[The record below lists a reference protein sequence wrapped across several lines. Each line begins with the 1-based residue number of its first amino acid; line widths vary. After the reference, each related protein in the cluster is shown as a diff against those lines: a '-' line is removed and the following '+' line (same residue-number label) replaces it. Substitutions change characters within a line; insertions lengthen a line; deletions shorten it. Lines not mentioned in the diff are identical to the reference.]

1 MPTTAKQDKPPI
13 YLLDTM
19 AFIFRAYHAMQ
30 RSRPMSTRTG
40 IPTAATYVFVNMLNK
55 LRKDFSPEYL
65 AAVYD
70 VGAPVHRDE
79 LAQQLKDVKKFNIKT
94 QQFEATEYAGYKA
107 NRKETPPD
115 LIQQQPYIRRALE
128 AFRIPILYYEGF
140 EADDVIGTLSCQLS
154 ALGHHVF
161 VVSSD
166 KDMMQLVNNSV
177 SILNPTKDNLILD
190 PAGVENVLGVPPQK
204 VIDVMALRGDSIDNI
219 PGAPGIGDKGSVE
232 LIQQFGT
239 VESAMDAAV
248 ANPDAIKRKTYRES
262 LASNRDNI
270 LLSKE
275 LVTIHT
281 AVPIAW
287 DLAAMRTR
295 PVDNAASRALF
306 TELEFT
312 TLLKD
317 LAPDIDATPATY
329 TTNATAADF
338 AQLLTEA
345 RQPAV
350 NSQLTAQSSQLNV
363 QPPATDLGA
372 PHLASEMWVPT
383 TARGFALALA
393 ETAQAL
399 TEELAADPTD
409 PNANPDIET
418 EPEPALPETMSL
430 FSAPDGATA
439 SHVETDLGA
448 PSMTTASS
456 SAWVGFTNGPDPAC
470 RLGLAASSAHALEVD
485 LATPGL
491 REALA
496 DPTLPKQVHDLKA
509 VLRAL
514 APHNVTLA
522 GPITDVMLQSYLLNP
537 THGSHTLVDIA
548 ARTTSRALTHQPSKE
563 NPTDPKRLPEAAAAI
578 ARLATVLTAQ
588 LAEAAPKQHNI
599 PADQPELGGAVTP
612 EMLFADQSPSA
623 DQLSSKPS
631 TKKSAN
637 KKKSVILSEASQR
650 DAKSKDPEEV
660 GITNTAKPFSTTSP
674 TLNPNAPLT
683 SVYTHID
690 LPLVPVLLRM
700 EQTGVRIDPALLREM
715 SSRLAVTIDDL
726 AEKIY
731 LSSGHRF
738 NINSPKQ
745 LGDVLFNKMDL
756 PKPMKYGKGKVVST
770 AQDVLEDLAP
780 NYPIVNDVLE
790 HRQLQKLKGTYLDAL
805 PLLADAAGRIHTTF
819 NQVGTATG
827 RLSSTNP
834 NLQNIPIRTAV
845 GREIRAAF
853 IAAPGNLLMSA
864 DYSQI
869 ELRLIAHYSQD
880 PLLLDAY
887 RTGKDIHTLTAAEV
901 FEVDPATMDKETRAR
916 AKAVNFGIVYGI
928 SPFGLAAQ
936 LGIDQ
941 KTAKAY
947 IEKYF
952 ERYAGV
958 AAFIE
963 RTLNEVRQAQAVRT
977 AFGRIRPI
985 PDIQSR
991 NPNQRGFA
999 ERTAINT
1006 PLQGTAADLIKL
1018 AMIRIDAELTRRKL
1032 KSAMTLQ
1039 VHDELLFDV
1048 VPAEADEMQ
1057 QLVQSQMEHVAEFSV
1072 PIVADVGLG
1081 SNWRDI
1087 K

>member
-1 MPTTAKQDKPPI
+1 MPPKSDKPPI
-13 YLLDTM
+13 YLLDSM
-19 AFIFRAYHAMQ
+19 AFIFRAYHAMA
-30 RSRPMSTRTG
+30 RMRPMTTRTG
-40 IPTAATYVFVNMLNK
+40 IPTAATYVFVNMINK
-55 LRKDFSPEYL
+55 LRKDFAPEYL

-70 VGAPVHRDE
+70 VGAPVHRNE
-79 LAQQLKDVKKFNIKT
+79 LADKLKDVKKFNIKT

-107 NRKETPPD
+107 NRAETPPD

-140 EADDVIGTLSCQLS
+140 EADDVIGTLAHQLS
-154 ALGHHVF
+154 ALGHHVY

-166 KDMMQLVNNSV
+166 KDMMQLVTEHV

-190 PAGVENVLGVPPQK
+190 PAKVEEVLGVPPQK
-204 VIDVMALRGDSIDNI
+204 VIDVMSLRGDSIDNI

-239 VESAMDAAV
+239 VEAAMDAAI
-248 ANPDAIKRKTYRES
+248 ATPDAIKRKTYRES
-262 LASNRDNI
+262 LANNRDNI

-281 AVPIAW
+281 TVPIEFSL
-287 DLAAMRTR
+287 DAMRTQ
-295 PVDNAASRALF
+295 PVNAAACRALF

-317 LAPDIDATPATY
+317 LAPDVSSVAATY
-329 TTNATAADF
+329 TLNATGAE
-338 AQLLTEA
+338 LTELLAEA
-345 RQPAV
+345 RA
-350 NSQLTAQSSQLNV
+350 
-363 QPPATDLGA
+363 ATNPGA
-372 PHLASEMWVPT
+372 PSSTGSLIDGQGGVPFGLAI
-383 TARGFALALA
+383 ALAATPQAIA
-393 ETAQAL
+393 EEVAAEP
-399 TEELAADPTD
+399 TEADAPE
-409 PNANPDIET
+409 I
-418 EPEPALPETMSL
+418 EPEPPPAENMALFGPTDSAENPGAALKGTGFSPSINGSKGEGALAPE
-430 FSAPDGATA
+430 G
-439 SHVETDLGA
+439 
-448 PSMTTASS
+448 
-456 SAWVGFTNGPDPAC
+456 DPAC
-470 RLGLAASSAHALEVD
+470 RLGLATNSSHALEANLD
-485 LATPGL
+485 APGL
-491 REALA
+491 RAALEDA
-496 DPTLPKQVHDLKA
+496 TLPKLVHDLKA

-514 APHNVTLA
+514 EPHGVTLA
-522 GPITDVMLQSYLLNP
+522 GPITDIMLQSYLLNP
-537 THGSHTLVDIA
+537 THSSHTLVDIA
-548 ARTTSRALTHQPSKE
+548 ARSASRALTHQPSKD

-578 ARLATVLTAQ
+578 AGLAVTLTAQ
-588 LAEAAPKQHNI
+588 VAEAAPVEHHI
-599 PADQPELGGAVTP
+599 PADKPELGGAVTT
-612 EMLFADQSPSA
+612 EMLFADKASAKDQAPRAKKTKAPQPSPS
-623 DQLSSKPS
+623 L
-631 TKKSAN
+631 
-637 KKKSVILSEASQR
+637 
-650 DAKSKDPEEV
+650 DPR
-660 GITNTAKPFSTTSP
+660 
-674 TLNPNAPLT
+674 PLT
-683 SVYTHID
+683 LGPDSSLTDVYTALD

-700 EQTGVRIDPALLREM
+700 EETGVRISPDLLREQ
-715 SSRLAVTIDDL
+715 SSRLAVQVDDL

-731 LSSGHRF
+731 AASGHRF

-770 AQDVLEDLAP
+770 AQDVLEELAVEHE
-780 NYPIVNDVLE
+780 IAAWVIE

-805 PLLADAAGRIHTTF
+805 PMLADTNGRIHTTF

-853 IAAPGNLLMSA
+853 IAAPGNKLMSA

-869 ELRLIAHYSQD
+869 ELRLMAHFSQD

-901 FEVDPATMDKETRAR
+901 FEVDPATMSKETRAR

-941 KTAKAY
+941 KTAREY
-947 IEKYF
+947 IERYF
-952 ERYAGV
+952 ARYKGV

-963 RTLNEVRQAQAVRT
+963 KTLEQVRLTQVVRT

-1018 AMIRIDAELTRRKL
+1018 AMLRIDSAIRDRKL
-1032 KSAMTLQ
+1032 KSVMTLQ

-1048 VPAEADEMQ
+1048 VPEEAEEMQ
-1057 QLVQSQMEHVAEFSV
+1057 QLVKYEMESAATFSI

-1081 SNWRDI
+1081 DNWRDI